1 MTVFPIKKCFF
12 FLNGFSLAMFD
23 CQSLVVLSRPGGLG
37 LCCLGSATDSALLQ
51 TARGLVNLSGFEWNQ
66 WKVMDPHG
74 YDMILLEIF
83 WNLDVSPLLIRHDL
97 VWQGTQITHTASTG
111 LPLGFHWASTGLP
124 LGFHWASTGLPLHLL
139 SMHQKVQRQ
148 ESGAVSCVNPRPQ
161 YVMHSFTL
169 TLKIHLDL
177 AAQPQSGKFCQPAHC
192 PDPLLSLPNAYIQIQ
207 YIMYPNSIS
216 KYCQSTPKGVG

>member
-1 MTVFPIKKCFF
+1 
-12 FLNGFSLAMFD
+12 
-23 CQSLVVLSRPGGLG
+23 
-37 LCCLGSATDSALLQ
+37 
-51 TARGLVNLSGFEWNQ
+51 
-66 WKVMDPHG
+66 
-74 YDMILLEIF
+74 MILLEIF

-124 LGFHWASTGLPLHLL
+124 LGFHWASTGLPLGFHWASTTSFRCIRKCNAKSLVL
-139 SMHQKVQRQ
+139 S
-148 ESGAVSCVNPRPQ
+148 AVSTSDVFTAQPRPQ

-169 TLKIHLDL
+169 TLKVHLDL